1 MVLFALRDGGTTQ
14 QIWSKQPT
22 SQPTV
27 DPSASQTQ
35 VSTPTNTFSYKYS
48 IPENYRH

>member
-1 MVLFALRDGGTTQ
+1 MVPFALGDCATTQ
-14 QIWSKQPT
+14 LRSKEPM

-27 DPSASQTQ
+27 EPSASQTQ
-35 VSTPTNTFSYKYS
+35 VSTPTITFSYKYS